1 MKMNGKGPRVLV
13 GVRVVT
19 LLGGW
24 KSLEPGEPPVNK
36 TVYAY
41 YYREKGMSTQCVYP
55 HA

>member
-36 TVYAY
+36 QFMLIII
-41 YYREKGMSTQCVYP
+41 EKRV
-55 HA
+55 